1 MLLSNQWIL
10 TAAHCL
16 RKRLYV
22 RAGEHDLTEVED
34 TEQQERVAMMFE
46 HPNYDPVTVESDIAL
61 LKMRIP
67 FELSPDVQPICL
79 PHEEDELPFYARATI
94 RATIVDKRVQALRY
108 NLTNPFGR
116 PFRFL
121 FHILRKFIIIIYL
134 FLLINLF
141 FVGWGTRTSE
151 SVYVENVLLETNVPI
166 IPPKECRNAYKDV
179 FISDHMICAG
189 FAGGR
194 VDSCRG
200 DSGGPLMHTQK
211 DGTWAAYGVTSFGEG
226 CGEKGKFGVYANVVS
241 HLSWI
246 KSVIK
251 NYN

>member
-94 RATIVDKRVQALRY
+94 
-108 NLTNPFGR
+108 
-116 PFRFL
+116 
-121 FHILRKFIIIIYL
+121 
-134 FLLINLF
+134 
-141 FVGWGTRTSE
+141 VGWGTRTSE